1 MTAALLVP
9 VLSAGL
15 FQPSPLDLVETELML
30 GWSELPWLFETRTL
44 VGGQPPMLRV
54 AAPPH
59 PPWGGTGGVEI
70 RSPLESGLWGSGG
83 WTVEYSDLPVP
94 DSTFDTLVGLME
106 NTRGRNRYT
115 GVVSRPLPAGL
126 GICASLGMA
135 DTVTTQLARLERGGL
150 SVSGYSWQG
159 VDDAYSAR
167 LGLDA
172 GALAAAAGI
181 SSPAA
186 GERFL
191 EALLEFGTRTGS
203 LSAGA
208 AVGASR
214 DIEDPASD
222 SLSLLEAHARVALD
236 LGSVTAMVRA
246 DGIRAGDSTRLD
258 PAAGLLLRTG
268 GPLVGAG
275 WTADGPMATASWGP
289 AGVEVSW
296 SDDGRPAAGAHLAI
310 AGLGRVSAGWT
321 ADSARVHADLLPGFR
336 WGLTGRVMGGGRM
349 TLETEDG
356 SWSLAMDLCAA
367 FTLRT
372 FTLAGA
378 LEDVLDADVRRGT
391 FGISWSFSDELQ
403 RDGEEGRDR

>member
-1 MTAALLVP
+1 MTAALLLP

-30 GWSELPWLFETRTL
+30 GWSELPWLHETRTL
-44 VGGQPPMLRV
+44 VGGLPPMLRV
-54 AAPPH
+54 ASPPH

-115 GVVSRPLPAGL
+115 GVLSRPLPAGL

-135 DTVTTQLARLERGGL
+135 DTVTTQLARLEWGAL
-150 SVSGYSWQG
+150 SASGFSWQG
-159 VDDAYSAR
+159 SDDAYSAR

-172 GALAAAAGI
+172 GALSAAAGVA
-181 SSPAA
+181 SPEA
-186 GERFL
+186 GDRYL
-191 EALLEFGTRTGS
+191 EALLEYGMTTGS
-203 LSAGA
+203 LTAGA

-222 SLSLLEAHARVALD
+222 SLSLLEAHARAALE
-236 LGSVTAMVRA
+236 LGSLTATVRA
-246 DGIRAGDSTRLD
+246 DGIRCGDSTGFE
-258 PAAGLLLRTG
+258 PAAGLLLKTA
-268 GPLVGAG
+268 GPVVGAG
-275 WTADGPMATASWGP
+275 WTADGPLATASWGP
-289 AGVEVSW
+289 AGVELSRTE
-296 SDDGRPAAGAHLAI
+296 DGGPAAGAHLAI
-310 AGLGRVSAGWT
+310 AGLGRLSAGWT
-321 ADSARVHADLLPGFR
+321 ADSARVYADLLPGFR
-336 WGLTGRVMGGGRM
+336 WGRNGRVMGGGRM
-349 TLETEDG
+349 VLETRDG
-356 SWSLAMDLCAA
+356 SWELAMDLCAA

-378 LEDVLDADVRRGT
+378 VEGVLDDEARRGT
-391 FGISWSFSDELQ
+391 FGIAWSFSDRLQ
-403 RDGEEGRDR
+403 SEEGEGRDR